1 MNETLIKELIKYK
14 IKIANEIINLMPPNA
29 ADEIRKISRIVM
41 EGIEEGCKNLGDTG
55 YEGKNKINNII
66 IK

>member
-14 IKIANEIINLMPPNA
+14 IRAANEIINSMPSGV
-29 ADEIRKISRIVM
+29 ADEIRKLGRIVL
-41 EGIEEGCKNLGDTG
+41 EGIEEGCKSLGDTG

>member
-41 EGIEEGCKNLGDTG
+41 EGIEEGCKSLGDTG